1 MKGAIKTLAAYFRQH
16 LPNLGDEESILDA
29 LFWMYTENNNLESK
43 EVKTQFAKLRES
55 LSLPP
60 EEYDEVFYI
69 VSSLCLEHGKLA
81 FQGGFALAMALMQ
94 EVENI

>member
-16 LPNLGDEESILDA
+16 PPNLGDEESILDA

-43 EVKTQFAKLRES
+43 EVKTQFAKLREN